1 VSSPLLGVGG
11 PRRAEKGAN
20 SGFSLMCKLLSDFS
34 MWHCD
39 ELLNPDNRETYCN
52 EALGH
57 ACCIDHVFVSNATK
71 GNITKHE
78 VLMMENNFSDHRP
91 IHIRFDLCLSD
102 KLIGSART
110 LKDVKHYVTRWDK
123 CNLNEYY
130 DASRVCIANVTVNT
144 EYAWCTNN
152 KCNDALHRHA
162 ITTHIVNLWKPS
174 WLPQS
179 CQFLEFRVIPYALS
193 GTVN

>member
-1 VSSPLLGVGG
+1 MCLLPFWGLAAPGG
-11 PRRAEKGAN
+11 RKKGQILVFLSCAN
-20 SGFSLMCKLLSDFS
+20 FS

-57 ACCIDHVFVSNATK
+57 ASCIDHVFVSNATK

-91 IHIRFDLCLSD
+91 IHIGFDLCLSD

-123 CNLNEYY
+123 CNLNIMMP
-130 DASRVCIANVTVNT
+130 RVFVLRMSLSTLSMPGAQTINVMMHSI
-144 EYAWCTNN
+144 
-152 KCNDALHRHA
+152 DM
-162 ITTHIVNLWKPS
+162 
-174 WLPQS
+174 Q
-179 CQFLEFRVIPYALS
+179 
-193 GTVN
+193 